1 MPERFS
7 WILPKKLAVG
17 SFPNSTDSVRQLQRM
32 GIQSVLSL
40 TEPDEK
46 LIPSELVEHFVWRRV
61 PMPDGYTG
69 GIPNPEHFGEAL
81 DILTGW
87 QHQHQPTYVHCL
99 AGIGRSAS
107 VCVAYL
113 VDSQGMSLAEA
124 MRFVKQCHPSSSPDQ
139 HQVRVMRDF
148 FAARVHSRSR

>member
-1 MPERFS
+1 MPKRFS

-17 SFPNSTDSVRQLQRM
+17 SFPDSSNSVLQLQQM

-46 LIPSELVEHFVWRRV
+46 LIPPELAQHFVWRRV
-61 PMPDGYTG
+61 SIPDGHTG
-69 GIPNPEHFGEAL
+69 GIPNPKHFAEAL
-81 DILTGW
+81 EILTAW
-87 QHQHQPTYVHCL
+87 QPQHQPTYVHCL

-113 VDSQGMSLAEA
+113 VHSQGMSLAEA
-124 MRFVKQCHPSSSPDQ
+124 MRFVKQCHPYSSPDQ

-148 FAARVHSRSR
+148 FAARVPSSRG

>member
-17 SFPNSTDSVRQLQRM
+17 SFPKSTTSADQLKQM
-32 GIQSVLSL
+32 KITAVLSL
-40 TEPDEK
+40 TEPDEQQ
-46 LIPSELVEHFVWRRV
+46 LPSEITEQFRWQRV
-61 PMPDGYTG
+61 AIPDGYTG
-69 GIPNPEHFGEAL
+69 GIPDPKHFAQAL
-81 DILTGW
+81 EILTAW
-87 QHQHQPTYVHCL
+87 EKQQQTAYVHCL

-113 VDSQGMSLAEA
+113 VHSQGMSLAEA
-124 MRFVKQCHPSSSPDQ
+124 MSFVKQCHPVSSPDK

-148 FAARVHSRSR
+148 FSARALK